1 MLPYY
6 SRKSANKRR
15 TAAYAYS
22 DKNVRAIAYLS
33 TRDHRYNLV
42 NYEAIMYELRQEYE
56 SKRHAPPE
64 EQPSELQHRL
74 RVFWWDQADMLAAIW
89 DSIGSV

>member
-6 SRKSANKRR
+6 ARKSANKRR
-15 TAAYAYS
+15 TTADAYS
-22 DKNVRAIAYLS
+22 DKNATVIAHLS

-42 NYEAIMYELRQEYE
+42 NYEAVMYELGQEYE

-64 EQPSELQHRL
+64 KQPSELQHRL
-74 RVFWWDQADMLAAIW
+74 RVFW
-89 DSIGSV
+89 